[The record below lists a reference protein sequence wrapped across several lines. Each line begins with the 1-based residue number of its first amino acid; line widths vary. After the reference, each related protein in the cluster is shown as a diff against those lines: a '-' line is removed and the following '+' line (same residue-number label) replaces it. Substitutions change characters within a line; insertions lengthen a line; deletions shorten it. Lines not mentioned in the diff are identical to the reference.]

1 MGRRPERSSKR
12 LEDPVAFVAKRL
24 EARRPPG
31 PFREGAFTSALHDE
45 RVAARLGVALGIAFL
60 TCFATGLVSHFA
72 QHPLDVGFLSTPAS
86 PGWLYR
92 ITQGVHVA
100 TGIASIPLLLLKLWT
115 VYPLLFAW
123 PPAKNVAHATERL
136 FVGALVSL
144 AIFQLFSGLANTTR
158 WYPWEF
164 NFVVTHFWTSWMLI
178 GVLLIHIGAKLRQT
192 RRVLRTP
199 LQASGDPV
207 APAGVLT
214 RRGLLW
220 TAGAAVGAVTVTT
233 IGQTLRPAKEL
244 AALAPRVPD
253 VGPQGIPVNR
263 TAGGAGVLQ
272 TARDAGWRLRIE
284 GAVPR
289 ALSLSLADLRA
300 MPQHE
305 AELVITCVEGWSA
318 GARWSGVRV
327 ADLLERAGAARGAEV
342 VVASLQTRGSYR
354 TSALNTIVAG
364 HQDTLLALDINGEPL
379 HIDHGF
385 PCRLIAPN
393 RPGVMQTKWV
403 TMLEVRS

>member
-1 MGRRPERSSKR
+1 M
-12 LEDPVAFVAKRL
+12 
-24 EARRPPG
+24 
-31 PFREGAFTSALHDE
+31 
-45 RVAARLGVALGIAFL
+45 ALGIAFL

-123 PPAKNVAHATERL
+123 PPARNVAHATERL

-192 RRVLRTP
+192 RRVLRAP
-199 LQASGDPV
+199 L
-207 APAGVLT
+207 AGL
-214 RRGLLW
+214 RR
-220 TAGAAVGAVTVTT
+220 AGAAGRHAHAP
-233 IGQTLRPAKEL
+233 RPAVDGGRRRRRGDRHHDRPDAAPREGARRAGPARPGHRAAGHPRQPDGQRRGRRRQRARRRL
-244 AALAPRVPD
+244 AAARR
-253 VGPQGIPVNR
+253 GR
-263 TAGGAGVLQ
+263 GGASAVALARRPAGAAPARGRAADHMRRGVE
-272 TARDAGWRLRIE
+272 RR
-284 GAVPR
+284 R
-289 ALSLSLADLRA
+289 ALERRA
-300 MPQHE
+300 
-305 AELVITCVEGWSA
+305 AS
-318 GARWSGVRV
+318 
-327 ADLLERAGAARGAEV
+327 ADLLERAGAAQGAEV
-342 VVASLQTRGSYR
+342 VVASMQTRGSYR
-354 TSALNTIVAG
+354 TSELNTIVAG
-364 HQDTLLALDINGEPL
+364 HEDTLLALDINGEQL